1 MKVYEGIEEFKK
13 IKNAVVTSGTF
24 DGVHIGH
31 QKILNTLQNIAEQ
44 IGGESV
50 LITYWPHPRLVL
62 DPANDTIK
70 LLTCFEERVR
80 VLERLG
86 LDHLIKIPFN
96 KEFAKLSSQEFI
108 DKVLIDGIGTH
119 TLVIGYDHRFGRNR
133 EGSFEALKE
142 NAPDYGFEVREIPRQ
157 DVKNVGVSSSKIRK
171 SLSEGDIHI
180 SNQFLGWEYCL
191 NGKVVEGDQLGRKIG
206 FPTANIKIN
215 SDLKL
220 IPAGG
225 SYAVRVIH
233 KDTKYQGMLN
243 IGTRPT
249 VDGSNLTIE
258 VNIFDFDQ
266 EIYDNDISIR
276 MVRLIRKENKFESLE
291 LLKEQLILDREL
303 ARKMLNS

>member
-1 MKVYEGIEEFKK
+1 VKVYEDISQFKK
-13 IKNAVVTSGTF
+13 NNNAIVTSGTF

-31 QKILNTLQNIAEQ
+31 QKILNTLKNIAAKN
-44 IGGESV
+44 GGETV

-70 LLTCFEERVR
+70 LLTTFEEKTR
-80 VLERLG
+80 VLESFG
-86 LDHLIKIPFN
+86 LDHLIKIKFT
-96 KEFAKLSSQEFI
+96 KEFSQQSSAEFI
-108 DKVLIDGIGTH
+108 KNVLVDGIGTS
-119 TLVIGYDHRFGRNR
+119 TLVIGYDHKFGHNR
-133 EGSFEALKE
+133 EGSFESLKA
-142 NAPDYGFEVREIPRQ
+142 NSSDYGFKIREIPRQ

-171 SLSEGDIHI
+171 SLSNGDIHI

-191 NGKVVEGDQLGRKIG
+191 NGTVVEGDQLGRKIG

-215 SDLKL
+215 SELKL

-233 KDTKYQGMLN
+233 NGEPYEGMLN

-249 VDGSNLTIE
+249 VNGGHQTIE
-258 VNIFDFDQ
+258 VHIFDFDKQ
-266 EIYDNDISIR
+266 IYGDEISVK

-291 LLKEQLILDREL
+291 LLQEQLILDKEL
-303 ARKMLNS
+303 AKKLLS

>member
-1 MKVYEGIEEFKK
+1 MKVYEDISQFKK
-13 IKNAVVTSGTF
+13 NNNAIVTSGTF

-31 QKILNTLQNIAEQ
+31 QKILNTLKNIAAKN
-44 IGGESV
+44 GGETV

-70 LLTCFEERVR
+70 LLTTFEEKTR
-80 VLERLG
+80 VLESFG
-86 LDHLIKIPFN
+86 LDHLIKIKFT
-96 KEFAKLSSQEFI
+96 KEFSQQSSAEFI
-108 DKVLIDGIGTH
+108 KNVLVDGIGTS
-119 TLVIGYDHRFGRNR
+119 TLVIGYDHKFGHNR
-133 EGSFEALKE
+133 EGSFESLKA
-142 NAPDYGFEVREIPRQ
+142 NSSDYGFKIREIPRQ

-171 SLSEGDIHI
+171 SLSNGDIHI

-191 NGKVVEGDQLGRKIG
+191 NGTVVEGDQLGRKIG

-215 SDLKL
+215 SELKL

-233 KDTKYQGMLN
+233 NAEPYEGMLN

-249 VDGSNLTIE
+249 VNGGHQTIE
-258 VNIFDFDQ
+258 VHIFDFDKQ
-266 EIYDNDISIR
+266 IYGDEISVK

-291 LLKEQLILDREL
+291 LLQEQLILDKEL
-303 ARKMLNS
+303 AKKLLS

>member
-1 MKVYEGIEEFKK
+1 MKVYEDISQFKK
-13 IKNAVVTSGTF
+13 NNNAIVTSGTF

-31 QKILNTLQNIAEQ
+31 QKILNTLKNIAAKN
-44 IGGESV
+44 GGETV

-70 LLTCFEERVR
+70 LLTTFEEKTR
-80 VLERLG
+80 VLESFG
-86 LDHLIKIPFN
+86 LDHLIKIKFT
-96 KEFAKLSSQEFI
+96 KEFSQQSSAEFI
-108 DKVLIDGIGTH
+108 KNVLVDGIGTS
-119 TLVIGYDHRFGRNR
+119 TLVIGYDHKFGHNR
-133 EGSFEALKE
+133 EGSFESLKA
-142 NAPDYGFEVREIPRQ
+142 NSSDYGFKIREIPRQ

-171 SLSEGDIHI
+171 SLSNGDIHI

-191 NGKVVEGDQLGRKIG
+191 NGTVVEGDQLGRKIG

-215 SDLKL
+215 SELKL

-233 KDTKYQGMLN
+233 NGEPYEGMLN

-249 VDGSNLTIE
+249 VNGGHQTIE
-258 VNIFDFDQ
+258 VHIFDFDKQ
-266 EIYDNDISIR
+266 IYGDEISVK

-291 LLKEQLILDREL
+291 LLQEQLILDKEL
-303 ARKMLNS
+303 AKKLLS